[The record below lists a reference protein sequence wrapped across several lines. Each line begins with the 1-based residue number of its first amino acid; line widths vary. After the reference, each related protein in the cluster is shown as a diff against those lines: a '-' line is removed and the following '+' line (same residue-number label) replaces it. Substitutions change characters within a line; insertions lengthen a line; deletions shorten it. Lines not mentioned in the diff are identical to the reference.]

1 MQYRPNHQL
10 SYFKADYHLP
20 VTEDVYQK
28 VISIPMHPE
37 LTEDDITLICDT
49 INSL

>member
-1 MQYRPNHQL
+1 M
-10 SYFKADYHLP
+10 
-20 VTEDVYQK
+20 TEDVYQK